1 MVLISCFT
9 SRLVGLVF
17 VYGSEKAFFLF
28 VCYWWK
34 ILVVSKLFCLCC
46 SFVGAVTLQTVTEG
60 IIANGLNGKKNKNTE
75 VCDYGSIT
83 T

>member
-1 MVLISCFT
+1 MLLISCFT
-9 SRLVGLVF
+9 SRLVNMLTSTSWFGVCLWVRK
-17 VYGSEKAFFLF
+17 GMFLF

-60 IIANGLNGKKNKNTE
+60 IIANGLN
-75 VCDYGSIT
+75 
-83 T
+83 